1 MLEQLATASTYGF
14 GASFGRDLYKAA
26 KKNPIVWAII
36 GILLIA
42 FGWRNFY
49 LGQGRGDAYKF
60 FVTFLGS
67 TILITIGTGGWLF
80 VGVALTKDFGN
91 VALIT
96 SLIVIILSYIAGNI
110 WGIKDRKKRQQAAE
124 AIAHNAT
131 FMRDMGLSDSDF
143 DADLLQDAEG
153 NLLKLIEQ
161 SDDKFVFSVSGKR
174 GYRAAIKLEQGRMV
188 DYTGIVKL

>member
-1 MLEQLATASTYGF
+1 MLEQLATAATYGF

-26 KKNPIVWAII
+26 KKNPIIWAII

-49 LGQGRGDAYKF
+49 LGNGHGAAYKF

-67 TILITIGTGGWLF
+67 IILITIGTGGWLF
-80 VGVALTKDFGN
+80 VGVALVKDFGN

-96 SLIVIILSYIAGNI
+96 SLMVIILSTITGNI
-110 WGIKDRKKRQQAAE
+110 WGMKDRKKRQQAAK
-124 AIAHNAT
+124 AISQNAI
-131 FMRDMGLSDSDF
+131 FMRDIGLSDSDF
-143 DADLLQDAEG
+143 DTDLLRDAEG
-153 NLLKLIEQ
+153 NQLKLIEQ
-161 SDDKFVFSVSGKR
+161 SDDKMVFSISGKR
-174 GYRAAIKLEQGRMV
+174 GHRAAIKLEQGRMV

>member
-1 MLEQLATASTYGF
+1 MIDQLATAATYGF
-14 GASFGRDLYKAA
+14 GASFGRDLYRAA
-26 KKNPIVWAII
+26 KKNPIIWAII
-36 GILLIA
+36 GVLMIA

-49 LGQGRGDAYKF
+49 LGSGQGLIYKI
-60 FVTFLGS
+60 VITFIGS
-67 TILITIGTGGWLF
+67 LFLVTIGTGGFLMF
-80 VGVALTKDFGN
+80 GFAFANDFGN
-91 VALIT
+91 GAIIT
-96 SLIVIILSYIAGNI
+96 AIILIILSTIAGNI
-110 WGIKDRKKRQQAAE
+110 WGFKDRKKRQQAAE
-124 AIAHNAT
+124 AIAHNAS

-174 GYRAAIKLEQGRMV
+174 AHRAAIKLEQGRMV

>member
-1 MLEQLATASTYGF
+1 MLEQLATAATYGF

-26 KKNPIVWAII
+26 KKNPIIWAII
-36 GILLIA
+36 GILMIA

-49 LGQGRGDAYKF
+49 LGKGHGAAYKF
-60 FVTFLGS
+60 FITFLGS

-80 VGVALTKDFGN
+80 VGVALAKDFGN
-91 VALIT
+91 VAPIT
-96 SLIVIILSYIAGNI
+96 SLMVTFLSTIAGNI
-110 WGIKDRKKRQQAAE
+110 WGIKDRKKRLQTAE
-124 AIAHNAT
+124 AIGHNAA
-131 FMRDMGLSDSDF
+131 FMRDIGLSDSDF

-161 SDDKFVFSVSGKR
+161 SDDKIVFSISGKR